1 MSEPMTIQAMAAE
14 ARLEAV
20 NYRQWAEN
28 KRRANA
34 DRRSGMAWPQHDI
47 DHKEARS
54 LMFERMAVAL
64 DFIAKHEADFREF
77 IARKA
82 RAAG

>member
-1 MSEPMTIQAMAAE
+1 MSEHMTIHAMAQE
-14 ARLEAV
+14 ARLEAI

-47 DHKEARS
+47 DHKVARAA
-54 LMFERMAVAL
+54 MFDRMAVAL
-64 DFIAKHEADFREF
+64 EFIAKHEAAFREF
-77 IARKA
+77 IASKG
-82 RAAG
+82 AAA